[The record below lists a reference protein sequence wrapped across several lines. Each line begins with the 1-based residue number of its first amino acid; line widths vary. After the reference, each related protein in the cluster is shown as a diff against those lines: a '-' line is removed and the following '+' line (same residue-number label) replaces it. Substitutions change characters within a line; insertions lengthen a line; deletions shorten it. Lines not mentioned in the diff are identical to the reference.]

1 MQPRHVILALLVVVL
16 WGGNFVA
23 IKVALADLAP
33 LNLCALRFIL
43 TALAAL
49 VIPLPQIPKPY
60 LWRYLWSYGF
70 FMFIL
75 QFVLLFIAM
84 KEGIS
89 AGLASLVLQAQLVFS
104 LVFGV
109 VFLKERPVFG
119 QVLGAVLAVLGFL
132 LIAKHHGSELSWWG
146 FGLVL
151 GAAAS
156 WSLGNLTVKRMA
168 HLEKMNQ
175 PPINMMAVVAW
186 SSVLVAP
193 VLTALAF
200 VFQGAPRMPH
210 LFGPQLSINFYVAI
224 TYIVVAST
232 WIGYGGWNYLMAR
245 YPMTTIAPFALLV
258 PVVGLLSSSWWL
270 GESLPSWKLIACLF
284 VVLGLLVHVIASRRL
299 KSRDRH

>member
-1 MQPRHVILALLVVVL
+1 MQPLHVILALIVVVL

-23 IKVALADLAP
+23 IKIALRDLAP
-33 LNLCALRFIL
+33 LNLCALRFVL

-49 VIPLPQIPKPY
+49 VIPLPKIPKPY
-60 LWRYLWSYGF
+60 LWRYLGLYGF

-104 LVFGV
+104 FLFGV

-119 QVLGAVLAVLGFL
+119 QVLGAVLAILGFL
-132 LIAKHHGSELSWWG
+132 LIAKHHGGEFTGWG

-156 WSLGNLTVKRMA
+156 WSLGNLTVKRMSV
-168 HLEKMNQ
+168 LEQ
-175 PPINMMAVVAW
+175 PINMMAVVAW
-186 SSVLVAP
+186 SSVCVAP
-193 VLTALAF
+193 VLILLAL
-200 VFQGAPRMPH
+200 VFQTPVSMPH
-210 LFGPQLSINFYVAI
+210 VLAHPNWSYIHFYAAVA
-224 TYIVVAST
+224 YIVVAST

-258 PVVGLLSSSWWL
+258 PVVGLLSSACWL
-270 GESLPSWKLIACLF
+270 GESLPVWKLIACLF

-299 KSRDRH
+299 K